1 MSTLFDV
8 VAAYADS
15 QPEALALISEDD
27 GTRTYR
33 ELVDRSGALAAVLHT
48 SLGLKP
54 QDRVCLW
61 MVNHPAWVEAYLA
74 ASAGGYASVAAN
86 PEWTDDE
93 IAFIL
98 EHSDVSA
105 VICDSR
111 LAGRITALQ
120 SRVPGVRH
128 VVAVSFDGVPAP
140 AGTIDY
146 EALLAEAPRDARHA
160 LPEIDATTPAAHIMY
175 TSGTTAGRPKA
186 VVGHITGSGGTDYT
200 EMFGLVP
207 NDRAIV
213 MTPFFHGNGMGG
225 MMSAIAYGASVVFPR
240 RFSASRFWRL
250 VDLYRPTYLYTL
262 SPLVNILLGRP
273 EGPHERRH
281 NLRVAIVLGSA
292 QNAAVIE
299 RRFGVPVIDW
309 YGMTE
314 AGSGTYTRLDE
325 PRRPGSA
332 GRRFPGSTMT
342 IIRDDGTEAD
352 PGEVGEVVF
361 RRGTIMF
368 DGYLKDDEATKAV
381 IDTSYFHT
389 GDLGYFDADGYF
401 YFVDRKK
408 DIVRR
413 GGENMSSMEIETV
426 MRSFP
431 GVADA
436 AIVGKP
442 DPVLGERVVAFVIPG
457 EEGPPDVA
465 ALQSY
470 MGEHLAHFKVPEEVF
485 FVDQFP
491 RTPTNKIIKKQLR
504 ERLASSDEPGASEPA
519 LKP

>member
-1 MSTLFDV
+1 MSTLFDI
-8 VAAYADS
+8 VAAYADA
-15 QPEALALISEDD
+15 QPEALALISEED

-33 ELVDRSGALAAVLHT
+33 ELVDRSAALAAALHVT
-48 SLGLKP
+48 LGLES
-54 QDRVCLW
+54 QARVCLW
-61 MVNHPAWVEAYLA
+61 MVNHPAWVEGYLA
-74 ASAGGYASVAAN
+74 ASLGGYASVAAN

-93 IAFIL
+93 MAFIL
-98 EHSDVSA
+98 EHSDAAV

-111 LAGRITALQ
+111 LAARLVALEA
-120 SRVPGVRH
+120 RLPGARH
-128 VVAVSFDGVPAP
+128 VVAVPFDGVPAP
-140 AGTIDY
+140 EGAIDY
-146 EALLAEAPRDARHA
+146 EALLAGAPADPRGA
-160 LPEIDATTPAAHIMY
+160 LPEADAAAPAAHIMY

-186 VVGHITGSGGTDYT
+186 VVGHITGSGGTDYQ

-225 MMSAIAYGASVVFPR
+225 MMSAIVYGASVVFPR

-292 QNAAVIE
+292 QNADLIE

-342 IIRDDGTEAD
+342 IVRDDGTEAD
-352 PGEVGEVVF
+352 PREVGEVVF

-368 DGYLKDDEATKAV
+368 DGYLKDDEATRAV
-381 IDTSYFHT
+381 IDTDYFHT
-389 GDLGYFDADGYF
+389 GDMGYFDADGYF
-401 YFVDRKK
+401 FFVDRMK

-442 DPVLGERVVAFVIPG
+442 DPVLGERVVAFVIPA
-457 EEGPPDVA
+457 EGGAPGVA
-465 ALQSY
+465 ALQAY

-485 FVDQFP
+485 FVEEFP

-504 ERLASSDEPGASEPA
+504 ESLQESAPA
-519 LKP
+519 LGQ